1 MLVITGE
8 ELRQAV
14 PMSAAMDAV
23 TAAFAQLSAQQAQ
36 VPLRPH
42 LSIPPAEGLALIM
55 PAYLAGSNTLAVKL
69 LTLFPHNLE
78 QHQLPTIN
86 AVVLLFDT
94 SNGLPVA
101 LIEGSALTALR
112 TGAASGVATRF
123 LAHRER
129 HGLALFGAGA
139 QALPQAV
146 AACQARGFYRIWI
159 VNRTRTHAER
169 LAEELRGYGPPISRD
184 IEIEIA
190 SSAQEALEEADVI
203 CCATASSTP
212 LFNDADVRPGTH
224 INGIGSYRPTMQE
237 VPAETVGRARIVVDQ
252 RQAAWS
258 EAGDLI
264 IARDQGFL
272 KDDAQIAELGE
283 VILGRAPGR
292 SDEQQITFFKSVGNA
307 VQDVAVAQVAYMLAR
322 AKGLGTEVTL

>member
-1 MLVITGE
+1 MLVITRE

-23 TAAFAQLSAQQAQ
+23 AAAFAQLSSQQAQ

-55 PAYLAGSNTLAVKL
+55 PAYLAGSNALAVKL

-78 QHQLPTIN
+78 QHRLPTIN
-86 AVVLLFDT
+86 ALVLLFDT

-112 TGAASGVATRF
+112 TGAASGVATRL
-123 LAHRER
+123 LARR
-129 HGLALFGAGA
+129 AASVLALFGAGA
-139 QALPQAV
+139 QALPQAWAV
-146 AACQARGFYRIWI
+146 CEARSIKRIWLM
-159 VNRTRTHAER
+159 NRTRANTEH
-169 LAEELRGYGPPISRD
+169 LAEILRNFGPPIPQD
-184 IEIEIA
+184 VQIA
-190 SSAQEALEEADVI
+190 SSAQEALAEADVI
-203 CCATASSTP
+203 CCATASPTP
-212 LFNDADVRPGTH
+212 LFNDADLRPGAH

-237 VPAETVGRARIVVDQ
+237 VPAATIGRARIVVDQ

-264 IARDQGFL
+264 IARDQGFI
-272 KDDAQIAELGE
+272 KDEAQIAELGE
-283 VILGRAPGR
+283 IILGRAPGR

-307 VQDVAVAQVAYMLAR
+307 VQDVAVAQVAYTLAR
-322 AKGLGTEVTL
+322 EKGLGTEVSL

>member
-1 MLVITGE
+1 
-8 ELRQAV
+8 
-14 PMSAAMDAV
+14 MDAV
-23 TAAFAQLSAQQAQ
+23 SAAFAQLSAQQAQ

-78 QHQLPTIN
+78 QHHLPTIN

-112 TGAASGVATRF
+112 TGAASGVATRL
-123 LAHRER
+123 LARKEAR
-129 HGLALFGAGA
+129 VLALFGAGA
-139 QALPQAV
+139 QSLPQVWAV
-146 AACQARGFYRIWI
+146 CEARSIERIWLI
-159 VNRTRTHAER
+159 NRTPANAER
-169 LAEELRGYGPPISRD
+169 LAEELRAFGAPLPKDVRV
-184 IEIEIA
+184 A
-190 SSAQEALEEADVI
+190 SSAQEALAEADVI

-212 LFNDADVRPGTH
+212 LFNDADLRPGAH
-224 INGIGSYRPTMQE
+224 INGIGSYRPSMQE
-237 VPAETVGRARIVVDQ
+237 VPAQTVGRARIVVDQ

-264 IARDQGFL
+264 IARDQGYL

-283 VILGRAPGR
+283 VILGHAPGR
-292 SDEQQITFFKSVGNA
+292 SDAQQITFFKSVGNA
-307 VQDVAVAQVAYMLAR
+307 VQDVAVAQIAYTLAR
-322 AKGLGTEVTL
+322 AKGLGTDVSI